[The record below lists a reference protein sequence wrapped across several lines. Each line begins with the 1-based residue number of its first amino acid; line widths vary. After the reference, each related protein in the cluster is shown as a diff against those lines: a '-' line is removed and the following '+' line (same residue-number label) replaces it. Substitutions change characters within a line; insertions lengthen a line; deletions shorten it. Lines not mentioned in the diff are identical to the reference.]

1 MYWSERQKQ
10 LYEGLEKDEAALKR
24 RLITYYSEESASLDK
39 DIAAYYQK
47 YGENGVIKYRTLKKS
62 LSNEERQ
69 LLMRN
74 CDEFAKKYPQYA
86 DLMPIR
92 KSIYKLDRLEGLQ
105 CSIMLH
111 QYNIGAITQAELD
124 KHLRRQVLKGVNA
137 AQEALGFGK
146 NFYAEN
152 ADVINLFVGVPWAN
166 GKDFS
171 QTIWDNADK
180 LINYLKYDFA
190 SGIARGD
197 SYQKLTDALQNRF
210 LTVNKNDAYR
220 LVYTEGTYVM
230 AESTMQPFTEDFEQY
245 KVSTAADGKVCSK
258 CADISHQV
266 FYIKDRTPGVNFPPM
281 HPWCRCTFEIYVED
295 WDKWQ
300 DDYVKRHGGLKK
312 DIAKKIKAN
321 ISDNSFNKKTHFIT
335 KLGIGEVGLK
345 ALNEYISSK
354 SYNINEK
361 LRKNLPLTNEEKTL
375 ILNLDEA
382 LEQMPTYQ
390 GDLTRSLYFMYDE
403 DVENFIKQYQIGD
416 VKEYPEFLS
425 TTFGAVYNEKAQV
438 QINIVNSKRGRDI
451 SKYNSKEKEVL
462 YQRNSKFR
470 VINIKQKEKVWYLIL
485 EEI

>member
-1 MYWSERQKQ
+1 M
-10 LYEGLEKDEAALKR
+10 
-24 RLITYYSEESASLDK
+24 
-39 DIAAYYQK
+39 
-47 YGENGVIKYRTLKKS
+47 
-62 LSNEERQ
+62 
-69 LLMRN
+69 
-74 CDEFAKKYPQYA
+74 
-86 DLMPIR
+86 
-92 KSIYKLDRLEGLQ
+92 
-105 CSIMLH
+105 
-111 QYNIGAITQAELD
+111 
-124 KHLRRQVLKGVNA
+124 
-137 AQEALGFGK
+137 
-146 NFYAEN
+146 
-152 ADVINLFVGVPWAN
+152 
-166 GKDFS
+166 
-171 QTIWDNADK
+171 
-180 LINYLKYDFA
+180 
-190 SGIARGD
+190 
-197 SYQKLTDALQNRF
+197 
-210 LTVNKNDAYR
+210 
-220 LVYTEGTYVM
+220 
-230 AESTMQPFTEDFEQY
+230 FEQY

-266 FYIKDRTPGVNFPPM
+266 FYIKDRTPGVNFPPL

-485 EEI
+485 EKI